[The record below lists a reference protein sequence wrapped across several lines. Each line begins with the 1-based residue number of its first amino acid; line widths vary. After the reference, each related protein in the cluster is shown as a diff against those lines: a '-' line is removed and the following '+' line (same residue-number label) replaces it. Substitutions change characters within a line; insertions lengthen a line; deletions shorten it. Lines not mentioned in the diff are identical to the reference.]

1 MFGLFGGGP
10 KVSVDDVKT
19 GLAKKEMVL
28 VDVRDPSEARASG
41 VAEGAINVP
50 LVALQMKANPS
61 SPECLPAFKDGKTI
75 VVYCASGARS
85 SGAAQMLRQMGHA
98 QVENLGGL
106 RDWAMGGG
114 AVVPAT

>member
-10 KVSVDDVKT
+10 KMPVNDVKT
-19 GLAKKEMVL
+19 AIESGAAVL
-28 VDVRDPSEARASG
+28 VDVRDPSEVRASG

-50 LVALQMKANPS
+50 LTTLQMKANPS
-61 SPECLPAFKDGKTI
+61 SPECLPAFKEGKTV

-85 SGAAQMLRQMGHA
+85 AGAAQMLRQMGH
-98 QVENLGGL
+98 QSVENLGGL

-114 AVVPAT
+114 AVVPAA